1 MRVMAT
7 NPCSTFVAVLTLIA
21 GCAHANPPRNTDAP
35 PQSAVD
41 TSEAE
46 ATGAAS
52 PEASNQATGEA
63 SNDPAVEPTNEP
75 TTEATEAADA
85 PTIDLLQRAEEAANE
100 LHTLR
105 ARLRYDRVQGLLG
118 DRQRRFGELIYVAG
132 GEEHPPRFSVHLTRL
147 LVDGKPREID
157 KRYVYDGRW
166 LAEIDGEART
176 FIRRE
181 LVPEGE
187 RGRLLEM
194 GEGPFA
200 LPLNMKVEAVRQR
213 FQVEDI
219 TQAEATDTPTLRLVP
234 RAGYDVGLDQI
245 TIEYDAKTML
255 PRAATTVEDAEAG
268 ELSILRLFDTQ
279 TGVEIA
285 DGAFDTTPPEDG
297 GWDVQIVEIVK
308 SED

>member
-1 MRVMAT
+1 M
-7 NPCSTFVAVLTLIA
+7 
-21 GCAHANPPRNTDAP
+21 
-35 PQSAVD
+35 
-41 TSEAE
+41 
-46 ATGAAS
+46 
-52 PEASNQATGEA
+52 
-63 SNDPAVEPTNEP
+63 
-75 TTEATEAADA
+75 
-85 PTIDLLQRAEEAANE
+85 
-100 LHTLR
+100 
-105 ARLRYDRVQGLLG
+105 QGLLG
-118 DRQRRFGELIYVAG
+118 DRQRRFGELIYDAG
-132 GEEHPPRFSVHLTRL
+132 GEERPPRFAVHLTRL

-166 LAEIDGEART
+166 LAEIDGEDKS

-219 TQAEATDTPTLRLVP
+219 TPAEATDKPTLRLVP

-285 DGAFDTTPPEDG
+285 EDAFDTTPPEGG
-297 GWDVQIVEIVK
+297 GWDVQIVELA
-308 SED
+308 E